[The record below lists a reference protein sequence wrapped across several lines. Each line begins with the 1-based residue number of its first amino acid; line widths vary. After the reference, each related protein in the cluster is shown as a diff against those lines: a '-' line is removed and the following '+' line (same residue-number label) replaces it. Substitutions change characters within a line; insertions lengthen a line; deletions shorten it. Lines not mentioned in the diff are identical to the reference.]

1 MTELTVP
8 IVPLRCDEALDLL
21 EPFLDGELTLGEESR
36 LRTHLTA
43 CRACA
48 AELALAARIQQ
59 ELRALRPATVLPF
72 PGRGSVARPA
82 RRLAAAAVL
91 ALAIGGALYLEQ
103 NRVQPAAS
111 PSPEEIAQATAE
123 ARFALAYVGRVSRH
137 TGLDLRD
144 GILNRRMPR
153 KESL

>member
-1 MTELTVP
+1 
-8 IVPLRCDEALDLL
+8 
-21 EPFLDGELTLGEESR
+21 
-36 LRTHLTA
+36 
-43 CRACA
+43 
-48 AELALAARIQQ
+48 
-59 ELRALRPATVLPF
+59 
-72 PGRGSVARPA
+72 
-82 RRLAAAAVL
+82 
-91 ALAIGGALYLEQ
+91 LAIGGALYLEQ